1 MIRNELCYKF
11 TKGLAKVHY
20 MKRIILTF
28 LTTAILFFARGQQS
42 FIDSLQKQISISK
55 SDTDKLVLTRMITRI
70 YSEMN
75 SDSCYA
81 YANKTLGMARKLKL
95 KLVEASAL
103 REIGYALMNMENYPR
118 SLQTILSALAIAQ
131 DPKSE
136 DGALTGHY
144 PGDDALSNH
153 AATPHAQRLA
163 ELGFTQQIL
172 GILYGNANNYEKAM
186 FHHREAIKW
195 ATESGNIPMQ
205 SVINMT
211 MARTYLNLKKPDSA
225 LITEQRAYDQVMQS
239 GYKRYLGSVLLNMGR
254 IHAVLGNTHI
264 AAEYYKKALAASA
277 YQNYYPRGVVASNL
291 LLAQYHHQRGQKDS
305 SLNYIRNALTVAEEM
320 NTPELL
326 QRCYTAMA
334 KHYITIKNND
344 STVKYQALIIKMN
357 DNLFNSKQA
366 QQFQNID
373 FDEQQRQVQIESAKK
388 AYQQKMGTY
397 ALLAGLAIFSL
408 IALILWRN
416 SRQRELANIQLSRQK
431 RDLESALESLRT
443 TQNQLI
449 QAEKMA
455 SLGELT
461 AGIAHEIQNPLNFV
475 NNFSEVNQEL
485 LEELRTEKAKP
496 KNERNE
502 KLEDDLLNSIEQ
514 NLEKIN
520 HHGKRADGIVK
531 GMLQHSR
538 TSSPQ
543 KEPIDINTLVDEYL
557 RLAYHGLRAK
567 DKSFNT
573 KFETDLDPSL
583 QKITA
588 VPQEIGRVVL
598 NLINNAFYAVSEKS
612 KMVSEGQARPDDPVG
627 RGYEPTI
634 FVSTKKIN
642 GSAEIKVRDNGMG
655 IPNEI
660 ADKIFQ
666 PFFTTKPAGQGTGLG
681 LSLAYDIIT
690 KGHGG
695 ELKVTTKEGE
705 GTEFVIQL
713 PITPE
718 Q

>member
-1 MIRNELCYKF
+1 MDTL
-11 TKGLAKVHY
+11 HY
-20 MKRIILTF
+20 MKRIIFTV

-42 FIDSLQKQISISK
+42 LIDSLQKQINITK
-55 SDTDKLVLTRMITRI
+55 SDTAKLVLTRMISRVH
-70 YSEMN
+70 SEGN
-75 SDSCYA
+75 SDSA
-81 YANKTLGMARKLKL
+81 YYYGKKVLELARKLKL
-95 KLVEASAL
+95 RLVEASAL
-103 REIGYALMNMENYPR
+103 REMGYALMNMGNYPR
-118 SLQTILSALAIAQ
+118 SLQIILSALAIVQ
-131 DPKSE
+131 DPESE
-136 DGALTGHY
+136 NSALTGVY

-163 ELGFTQQIL
+163 ELGFIQQIL
-172 GILYGNANNYEKAM
+172 GVLYGNTGNYEKAM

-195 ATESGNIPMQ
+195 ATESGNIPLQ
-205 SVINMT
+205 SIINMT
-211 MARTYLNLKKPDSA
+211 TARTYLNLKKADSA
-225 LITEQRAYDQVMQS
+225 LLTEQKAYNQAMQS
-239 GYKRYLGSVLLNMGR
+239 GYRRYLGSVLLNMGR
-254 IHAVLGNTHI
+254 IYADQGNNQL
-264 AAEYYKKALAASA
+264 AAEYYKKAIIASA
-277 YQNYYPRGVVASNL
+277 NQNYYPRGVVASDL
-291 LLAQYHHQRGQKDS
+291 LLAQHYYKNGQRDS
-305 SLNYIRNALTVAEEM
+305 SLNYIRHALSVAEEM
-320 NTPELL
+320 NTPGLL
-326 QRCYTAMA
+326 HRCYEAMA
-334 KHYITIKNND
+334 KHYKAINNND
-344 STVKYQALIIKMN
+344 STVKYQALLIETNEK
-357 DNLFNSKQA
+357 LFNSKQA
-366 QQFQNID
+366 QEFQNIE
-373 FDEQQRQVQIESAKK
+373 FDEQQRQAQIEAAKT
-388 AYQQKMGTY
+388 AYRQKMGTY

-431 RDLESALESLRT
+431 KDLESALESLRT

-475 NNFSEVNQEL
+475 NNFAEVNQEL
-485 LEELRTEKAKP
+485 LEELRNEKAKP
-496 KNERNE
+496 KTERNE
-502 KLEDDLLNSIEQ
+502 QLEDDLLNSIEQ

-538 TSSPQ
+538 ASSPQ
-543 KEPIDINTLVDEYL
+543 KEPIDINALVDEYL

-583 QKITA
+583 QTIIA

-598 NLINNAFYAVSEKS
+598 NLINNAFYSVSEKS
-612 KMVSEGQARPDDPVG
+612 RMQRDASVPQSQVYDPK
-627 RGYEPTI
+627 I
-634 FVSTKKIN
+634 SVSTKKLNDI
-642 GSAEIKVRDNGMG
+642 AEIRVRDNGMG
-655 IPNEI
+655 IPEEI

-695 ELKVTTKEGE
+695 ELKVDTKEGE
-705 GTEFVIQL
+705 GTEFTIQL
-713 PITPE
+713 PI
-718 Q
+718 QSV

>member
-1 MIRNELCYKF
+1 MDKL
-11 TKGLAKVHY
+11 HY
-20 MKRIILTF
+20 MKRIIFTV

-42 FIDSLQKQISISK
+42 LIDSLQKQISISK
-55 SDTDKLVLTRMITRI
+55 SDTAKLVLTRMVSRV
-70 YSEMN
+70 YSEGN
-75 SDSCYA
+75 SDSAYS
-81 YANKTLGMARKLKL
+81 YANKVLQLARKLKL

-103 REIGYALMNMENYPR
+103 REMGYALMNMGNYPR
-118 SLQTILSALAIAQ
+118 SLQIILSALAIAQ

-136 DGALTGHY
+136 NSALTGVY

-163 ELGFTQQIL
+163 ELAFIQQIL
-172 GILYGNANNYEKAM
+172 GVLYGNTGNYEKAM
-186 FHHREAIKW
+186 SDHREAIKW
-195 ATESGNIPMQ
+195 ATESGNIPLQ

-211 MARTYLNLKKPDSA
+211 TARTYLNLKKTDSA
-225 LITEQRAYDQVMQS
+225 LLTEQKAYNQAMQS
-239 GYKRYLGSVLLNMGR
+239 GYLRYLGSVLLNMGR
-254 IHAVLGNTHI
+254 IYAEQGNSQL
-264 AAEYYKKALAASA
+264 AAEYYKKAIIASA
-277 YQNYYPRGVVASNL
+277 NQNYYPRGVVASDL
-291 LLAQYHHQRGQKDS
+291 LLAQHYYKNLQRDS
-305 SLNYIRNALTVAEEM
+305 SLSYIRHALSVAEEM
-320 NTPELL
+320 NTPGLL
-326 QRCYTAMA
+326 HRCYEAMA
-334 KHYITIKNND
+334 NHYKAINNND
-344 STVKYQALIIKMN
+344 STVKYQALLIETKE
-357 DNLFNSKQA
+357 NLFNSKQA
-366 QQFQNID
+366 QEFQNID
-373 FDEQQRQVQIESAKK
+373 FDEQQRQAQIEAAKT
-388 AYQQKMGTY
+388 AYRQKMGTY

-416 SRQRELANIQLSRQK
+416 SRQRELANIQLSKQK
-431 RDLESALESLRT
+431 KDLESALESLRT

-485 LEELRTEKAKP
+485 LEELRSEKSKS
-496 KNERNE
+496 KTERNE
-502 KLEDDLLNSIEQ
+502 QLENDLLDSIEQ

-520 HHGKRADGIVK
+520 HHGKRADAIVK

-543 KEPIDINTLVDEYL
+543 KEPIDINALVDEYL

-583 QKITA
+583 QKIVA

-612 KMVSEGQARPDDPVG
+612 KMVSGGPA
-627 RGYEPTI
+627 YEPTI
-634 FVSTKKIN
+634 FVSTRKIN
-642 GSAEIKVRDNGMG
+642 GSAEIRVRDNGMG
-655 IPNEI
+655 IPGEI

-695 ELKVTTKEGE
+695 ELKVDTKEGE
-705 GTEFVIQL
+705 GTEFIIQL